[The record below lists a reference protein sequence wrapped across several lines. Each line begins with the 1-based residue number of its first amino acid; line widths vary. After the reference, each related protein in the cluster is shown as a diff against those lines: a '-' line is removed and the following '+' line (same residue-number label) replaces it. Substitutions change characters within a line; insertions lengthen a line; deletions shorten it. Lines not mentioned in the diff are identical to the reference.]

1 MIYSYVLLYFLITVL
16 PGIYC
21 AVNKNF
27 IYTLNPKYNYFILR
41 FFFAVPGLSI
51 YVFLF
56 SFPFFIFFPFDIF
69 EVALYSSE
77 MPSDIYVTLLIPLFV
92 SLLGI
97 FLLHRYVIPTESPEI
112 LQRKNLDHELFI
124 YFQNTNKIFD
134 GKSNGTKFEPIRK
147 REKGKAPIGK
157 QLTELIIMYEE
168 IKRKNIGFTEAGE
181 IVLTQKG
188 LDIFNAHQINGFST
202 RPAKLNLLKMSKKRS
217 DLTFPKEKDF
227 TYIDE
232 NGQRYYQIITSSVL
246 PPLLPQT
253 KIKTKDGLMVW
264 ESFVTDSKL
273 YYNRQILENI
283 QDINHTDEYFG
294 SNDGFSFPIQK
305 FWIITKKV
313 KDILIQ
319 DFDLHELDFIP
330 VHLVDDE

>member
-1 MIYSYVLLYFLITVL
+1 MIYSYVLLYFLITIL

-41 FFFAVPGLSI
+41 FFFVAPGLSI

-56 SFPFFIFFPFDIF
+56 SLPIFFFVPYDIF
-69 EVALYSSE
+69 QVALYSSE
-77 MPSDIYVTLLIPLFV
+77 MPADVYTTLVSPLFI

-112 LQRKNLDHELFI
+112 FQREIFDHKLFI
-124 YFQNTNKIFD
+124 YYQNTNQISD

-157 QLTELIIMYEE
+157 QLTELITMYEE
-168 IKRKNIGFTEAGE
+168 IKGKNIGFTKAGE
-181 IVLTQKG
+181 IILTQKG
-188 LDIFNAHQINGFST
+188 LDAFNAHQINGFST
-202 RPAKLNLLKMSKKRS
+202 RPVKLNLLKEKS
-217 DLTFPKEKDF
+217 DPTSPKEKDF

-232 NGQRYYQIITSSVL
+232 NGQRYYQIITPFIL

-253 KIKTKDGLMVW
+253 RIKTKDGLMIW

-273 YYNRQILENI
+273 YYNC
-283 QDINHTDEYFG
+283 
-294 SNDGFSFPIQK
+294 
-305 FWIITKKV
+305 
-313 KDILIQ
+313 
-319 DFDLHELDFIP
+319 
-330 VHLVDDE
+330 